1 MPARPMPRVA
11 TRGEPPQNGPKT
23 VTLER
28 PGPPLTVVGYKRPSQ
43 YDKDDMSLDLIQ
55 ILLSQGR
62 TGLLYSVLVQEKRL
76 AQQVAAAAA
85 HTSGWSHN
93 FCIFLSAMPRVRT
106 RSS

>member
-23 VTLER
+23 VMLER

-62 TGLLYSVLVQEKRL
+62 TGLLYSALVQEKRL
-76 AQQVAAAAA
+76 AQQVAAV
-85 HTSGWSHN
+85 SSSPQWRQSHA
-93 FCIFLSAMPRVRT
+93 IMFLL
-106 RSS
+106 